1 MKIEILRGA
10 EAVELLRDDGFVFAW
25 SQLAAACPWTTSL
38 QEPPFVRTWYSVYSH
53 RYEPVLIIGRNQQ
66 DGLEGLLTLASENG
80 QLVAAGT
87 HHAEYQTWL
96 ALPGAGNA
104 FMEQAVENLSTQ
116 FPGRRLRLQFLP
128 GDAPTRWATE
138 GRWRSR
144 CDLIA
149 NPRGLIALGTGA
161 ELQASLRKKSNRSRI
176 SRLERAGPL
185 SLEVVREPDRLDEV
199 LPAVMEFC
207 DLRQGAIYNDTP
219 FAGDPHKRVLYRA
232 LMRIP
237 GFLHITVLKAGEQI
251 VSAHFDMRNR
261 DTALLGLIAHSP
273 FVAQHS
279 PGKLHLLLLGLELL
293 KEGIPT
299 YDLTPGGEYKD
310 RFATHYDQAHILTV
324 SFGRNA
330 AWQYRARRTAVKAV
344 RQVCAGLGVD
354 PEKLKRQLAMRKGR
368 ITSGHEDLATFEW
381 SREQIARLPGERDQG
396 PLCRNSLRDLL
407 DYQPGPAF
415 PLPRDQFW
423 REALARFEAGCTLLT
438 ARIEGRVATLAWL
451 RMPDSG
457 SQTIFV
463 QSLPSV
469 VEFAFAH
476 VNLILRLA
484 AAEPRAE
491 RILLEVPQRF
501 RDAVPETRA

>member
-1 MKIEILRGA
+1 
-10 EAVELLRDDGFVFAW
+10 
-25 SQLAAACPWTTSL
+25 
-38 QEPPFVRTWYSVYSH
+38 
-53 RYEPVLIIGRNQQ
+53 
-66 DGLEGLLTLASENG
+66 
-80 QLVAAGT
+80 
-87 HHAEYQTWL
+87 
-96 ALPGAGNA
+96 
-104 FMEQAVENLSTQ
+104 
-116 FPGRRLRLQFLP
+116 
-128 GDAPTRWATE
+128 
-138 GRWRSR
+138 
-144 CDLIA
+144 
-149 NPRGLIALGTGA
+149 
-161 ELQASLRKKSNRSRI
+161 
-176 SRLERAGPL
+176 
-185 SLEVVREPDRLDEV
+185 LDEV